1 MVCHFL
7 LQGIFLTQ
15 GSNPRSPALQAD
27 ALAVLSPLHFHV
39 NFRVNLS
46 ISVKKIVGI
55 LVRIVLNFV
64 EQFGDIKSSN
74 P

>member
-1 MVCHFL
+1 MLSKFVPFFR
-7 LQGIFLTQ
+7 I
-15 GSNPRSPALQAD
+15 ALD
-27 ALAVLSPLHFHV
+27 ILSPLHFHV